1 MATRRAGARYWVTMR
16 ARCTRLSACGSQFVA
31 LGIECASFDVR
42 DQLYEL
48 LADWERPTREWAA
61 GPKNNA
67 ILSTVMSR
75 EQRAVAGRQAIGSS
89 RASNVDAFDEM
100 ELPGGQR
107 GEMSFGVEVGPELGK
122 RLARRRRRFVRRKG
136 GASDPWIKSQDE
148 GGNDPDP
155 QHEDSFECAKENG
168 RRTRCA

>member
-1 MATRRAGARYWVTMR
+1 MR

-61 GPKNNA
+61 CPKNNA

-75 EQRAVAGRQAIGSS
+75 EQRAVAG
-89 RASNVDAFDEM
+89 
-100 ELPGGQR
+100 GQR
-107 GEMSFGVEVGPELGK
+107 GEISFSVEVGPELGK
-122 RLARRRRRFVRRKG
+122 RLARRSRFVRRMG
-136 GASDPWIKSQDE
+136 GASDPWIKS
-148 GGNDPDP
+148 
-155 QHEDSFECAKENG
+155 
-168 RRTRCA
+168 

>member
-1 MATRRAGARYWVTMR
+1 MR
-16 ARCTRLSACGSQFVA
+16 ARCTRLSACGSEFVA

-61 GPKNNA
+61 CPKNNA

-107 GEMSFGVEVGPELGK
+107 GEMSLTSKSAELGK
-122 RLARRRRRFVRRKG
+122 RLARRRRFVRCKG
-136 GASDPWIKSQDE
+136 SASDPWITS
-148 GGNDPDP
+148 
-155 QHEDSFECAKENG
+155 
-168 RRTRCA
+168 

>member
-1 MATRRAGARYWVTMR
+1 MATRRAGYRAGYPDRINILETLTRAIPNRRAGFWVTMR
-16 ARCTRLSACGSQFVA
+16 AWCTRLSACGSQFVT
-31 LGIECASFDVR
+31 LGIECAGFDVR

-89 RASNVDAFDEM
+89 WASNVDAFDEM

-107 GEMSFGVEVGPELGK
+107 GKMSFSVEVGPKLGK
-122 RLARRRRRFVRRKG
+122 RLAKRRRFVRRKG
-136 GASDPWIKSQDE
+136 GASDPWINS
-148 GGNDPDP
+148 
-155 QHEDSFECAKENG
+155 
-168 RRTRCA
+168 